1 MYGVLLKLKGLLNSI
16 PNEELKNYSLWIDAN
31 DEIETILIEEE
42 TISLIRNRADVRIDS
57 DK

>member
-57 DK
+57 DE

>member
-42 TISLIRNRADVRIDS
+42 TISLIRNRADVRIDG
-57 DK
+57 DE